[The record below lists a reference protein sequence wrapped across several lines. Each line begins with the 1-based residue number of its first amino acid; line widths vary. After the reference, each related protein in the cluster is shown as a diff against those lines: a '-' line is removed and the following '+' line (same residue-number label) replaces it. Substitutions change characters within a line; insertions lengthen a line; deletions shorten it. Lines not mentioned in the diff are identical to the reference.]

1 MRRPVPGASAARGD
15 GVTVPARERAAP
27 AAASGR
33 PALGCLDPEVVAGLG
48 SMELRAR
55 AVVEGFLLG
64 LHRGPRAGFS
74 AEFSEYRQYMPGDDL
89 STLDWKVYGRSDRFY
104 VKRFEEE
111 TNVDCRILLDVSASM
126 SYRSGAVSKLQYGS
140 YLAAAL
146 AWLMHRQRDAV
157 GLLTFDEWIVA
168 NVPVSARPGHLR
180 RILVALEQLAAGRR
194 SNVSQ
199 ALHALAGAMRRR
211 GMVVLISDLLD
222 DPGAVVAGLKHL
234 KFRGSEVVVFQL
246 LDPAE
251 LQFPFARAT
260 RFQDLETGREVTAVA
275 GEIREGYVREMERM
289 TARYRRELR
298 PAGVEY
304 RQVRTAQPLDAAL
317 REYLATRSRR

>member
-1 MRRPVPGASAARGD
+1 MGAAGTD
-15 GVTVPARERAAP
+15 
-27 AAASGR
+27 R
-33 PALGCLDPEVVAGLG
+33 PAPGFLDPEVVANLG

-64 LHRGPRAGFS
+64 LHRSPWTGFS

-89 STLDWKVYGRSDRFY
+89 SSLDWKVYGRSDRFY

-146 AWLMHRQRDAV
+146 AWLMNRQRDAV
-157 GLLTFDEWIVA
+157 GLLTFDERVVT
-168 NVPVSARPGHLR
+168 NVPVGARPGHLR
-180 RILVALEQLAAGRR
+180 RILVALEQVRVGRR

-199 ALHALAGAMRRR
+199 ALNALASAMRRR

-222 DPGAVVAGLKHL
+222 DPDAVVAGLKHL
-234 KFRGSEVVVFQL
+234 KFRGSEVIVFHV

-251 LQFPFARAT
+251 LQFPFERAT
-260 RFQDLETGREVTAVA
+260 RFQDLETGREVTTVA
-275 GEIREGYVREMERM
+275 GEIRDGYVREMERM
-289 TARYRRELR
+289 AARYGRELR
-298 PAGVEY
+298 LAGIEY
-304 RQVRTAQPLDAAL
+304 CRVQTVQPLDGAL

>member
-1 MRRPVPGASAARGD
+1 M
-15 GVTVPARERAAP
+15 RAAG
-27 AAASGR
+27 AER
-33 PALGCLDPEVVAGLG
+33 PALGCLDPEIVASLG

-64 LHRGPRAGFS
+64 LHRSPWTGFS

-126 SYRSGAVSKLQYGS
+126 SYHSGAVSKLQYGS

-146 AWLMHRQRDAV
+146 AWLMNRQRDAV
-157 GLLTFDEWIVA
+157 GLLTFDEWVVT
-168 NVPVSARPGHLR
+168 NVPVSGRPGHLR
-180 RILVALEQLAAGRR
+180 RILVALEQIEVGRR

-199 ALHALAGAMRRR
+199 ALNALAAAMRRR
-211 GMVVLISDLLD
+211 GVVVLISDLLD
-222 DPGAVVAGLKHL
+222 DPDSVVAGLRHL
-234 KFRGSEVVVFQL
+234 KFRGSEVVVFHV

-251 LQFPFARAT
+251 LEFPFERAT
-260 RFQDLETGREVTAVA
+260 RFQDLETGRELTTVA
-275 GEIREGYVREMERM
+275 SEIRDGYVREMKQM
-289 TARYRRELR
+289 SGRYARELR
-298 PAGVEY
+298 LAGMEY
-304 RQVRTAQPLDAAL
+304 CQVQTVQPLDAAL